1 MKKYIELYL
10 AILSRHISQ
19 STLSCLIAM
28 THGELYTLTY
38 EHWKVALTTGFG
50 AGILAIILGIGSLK
64 KIQSTLLGV
73 ALVSFI
79 STFFSDLFAHKTN
92 LHDRL
97 IEAVITAL
105 GAAILSILMSLTPIG
120 KFIENLAKEPQKK

>member
-10 AILSRHISQ
+10 GILSRHISQ

-50 AGILAIILGIGSLK
+50 AGLLAIILGLGPLK
-64 KIQSTLLGV
+64 KIQTTLLGV
-73 ALVSFI
+73 AIVSLI
-79 STFFSDLFAHKTN
+79 STFFSDLFAHKGT
-92 LHDRL
+92 LHDRS
-97 IEAVITAL
+97 IEALITAI
-105 GAAILSILMSLTPIG
+105 GAAVLSILMSLTPVG
-120 KFIENLAKEPQKK
+120 KFIENLAKDPPK